1 MASTP
6 SASALSA
13 VLRCQGNIWTRN
25 PPTKR
30 PATSAYSLGLSGGA
44 LRDFPAERNR
54 SNQASGWEAFLRGGR
69 VIPGGRLTRVHGKMM
84 KGKDCADRNQSR
96 YPCTHSHSPGA
107 ERAAVPC
114 VQNTVRKLAHTL
126 TPVLCTG
133 IDECSQM
140 LRMIKHHTYVARVCK
155 IVFLGEMG
163 EFRPGGL
170 KVSITSPRLMERTGH
185 LPSLPGWS
193 TVRSTYLSLTAL
205 VSELVFLRLV
215 MLWRC
220 SSSSGSNAPPHLQ
233 RAVKKHVLQVSVV
246 SDTHGH
252 FHNRGQNLQC
262 IIYNGKTFPLSGQW
276 TNP

>member
-30 PATSAYSLGLSGGA
+30 PATSAYSLGLTGGP
-44 LRDFPAERNR
+44 LRDFPAERKR
-54 SNQASGWEAFLRGGR
+54 WKQASGWEAFLRGGR
-69 VIPGGRLTRVHGKMM
+69 LIPGGRLTAACESPRVHAKMM
-84 KGKDCADRNQSR
+84 KSKDCAEMNQSR

-114 VQNTVRKLAHTL
+114 VQNTARKLAHTL

-133 IDECSQM
+133 IDQCSQI
-140 LRMIKHHTYVARVCK
+140 LHVIKHHAYVARLCK
-155 IVFLGEMG
+155 LGFLGEMG

-185 LPSLPGWS
+185 LPSFVLTGWS

-220 SSSSGSNAPPHLQ
+220 SSGSNAPPHLQ

-246 SDTHGH
+246 
-252 FHNRGQNLQC
+252 
-262 IIYNGKTFPLSGQW
+262 
-276 TNP
+276 